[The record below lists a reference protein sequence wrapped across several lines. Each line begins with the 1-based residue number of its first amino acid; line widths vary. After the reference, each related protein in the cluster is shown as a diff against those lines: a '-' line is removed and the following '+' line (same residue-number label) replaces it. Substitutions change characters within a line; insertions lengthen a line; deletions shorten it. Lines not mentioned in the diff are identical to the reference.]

1 MLNLT
6 LSHFR
11 KLQTDDKTCL
21 LFSNYSIWPNPFP
34 ETVHWW
40 GVFIDLHM
48 SFFRRKFTGSRIFS
62 GSFFRSFLTI
72 LTFFTSCLF
81 SIKILFLLIFDCR
94 KLSMGA
100 TAFLPT
106 GLTSTLSKVSAG
118 CPFSLSSSTFSSF
131 QSVKN
136 G

>member
-1 MLNLT
+1 
-6 LSHFR
+6 
-11 KLQTDDKTCL
+11 
-21 LFSNYSIWPNPFP
+21 
-34 ETVHWW
+34 
-40 GVFIDLHM
+40 M
-48 SFFRRKFTGSRIFS
+48 SFSSENLWVQGFFS

-72 LTFFTSCLF
+72 PTFFTSCLF
-81 SIKILFLLIFDCR
+81 SIKILFLSIFACR

-131 QSVKN
+131 QSVTRPTWAGFKTAEE
-136 G
+136 GIAIIMSYIL